1 MNIKSILLLG
11 LTIGATFSAKAQL
24 ENWNV
29 SLKIFPDTSNKTG
42 CVITNDQLNYSSNLN
57 GRMGWLFSLSNFN
70 PLADFITYMD
80 QIDANETYLVFTN
93 PSALEM
99 ITNPEFNARTEASIE
114 GEMKYKGKIIPI
126 MLSQLPNKKPN
137 KTGEKIWQFEVEN
150 NSLVIPNEGK
160 TKFILQFTPKQ

>member
-1 MNIKSILLLG
+1 MNLKSILLTVF
-11 LTIGATFSAKAQL
+11 TIVVAFSAKAQL

-42 CVITNDQLNYSSNLN
+42 CVITNNELNYTSNLN

-70 PLADFITYMD
+70 PLEDFISYMD
-80 QIDANETYLVFTN
+80 QVDANETYIVFTN
-93 PSALEM
+93 PSAMET
-99 ITNPEFNARTEASIE
+99 IINPELNKQHDNIEA
-114 GEMKYKGKIIPI
+114 EMKYKGKIIPI
-126 MLSQLPNKKPN
+126 ILSEVPNKKPN
-137 KTGEKIWQFEVEN
+137 KTGEKLWQFEVEN